1 MEYAVFA
8 NGTFWGIWTAETA
21 EAACQQ
27 AADDVGTDGNTEGLC
42 AACWTAADAERAFRE
57 AMEPAAA

>member
-27 AADDVGTDGNTEGLC
+27 AADEVGTDGNTEGLTASLVSETPAELMV
-42 AACWTAADAERAFRE
+42 AA
-57 AMEPAAA
+57 